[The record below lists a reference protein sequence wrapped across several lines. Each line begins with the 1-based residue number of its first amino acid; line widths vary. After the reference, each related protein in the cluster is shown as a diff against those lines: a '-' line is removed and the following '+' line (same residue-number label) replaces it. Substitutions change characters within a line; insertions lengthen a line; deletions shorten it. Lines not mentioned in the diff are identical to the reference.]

1 MTRER
6 DPRDARESDP
16 RDAREPDPRDARE
29 RDPRDVR
36 ERRPVTRD
44 TREPDPRNTRVPD
57 PRDAREPDPRDA
69 RERRPVT
76 RDTVRRFVLLGT
88 LYFAQGLPFGFFVQ
102 AVPILLRRQG
112 YSLTA
117 IGSTALL
124 TLPWALKF
132 VWAPLVDRY
141 YSKRIGRRRTWILS
155 MQLAA
160 TLVLGAI
167 ALAPGSED
175 LNLLMAAMAV
185 LNLIAATQDIA
196 TDGLAVELL
205 PPDERGVANGLQ
217 VAGYRVGMIVGG
229 GVLFG
234 VYVSLGHHNMF
245 GVMTALTALASVPVL
260 LSREPAPVLPASVP
274 VMLAREAPTPALA
287 PAITP
292 TAAIAPTVANA
303 PIVAN
308 APTVANAPSAAEQVR
323 AARHFLGLRGV
334 WPVLAMIAL
343 YKLGEASAQSLLPT
357 FLHDSNV
364 SDETIA
370 VIRGTVGF
378 LAGMGGAL
386 AGGALVTRLG
396 RKRAL
401 IAFGCGQVI
410 AVAGYAYLAFTSPSL
425 AELYVW
431 AGVEHFASGMATA
444 ALFTSM
450 MDWSRPAS
458 SGTDYTVM
466 ASTVVIATGL
476 AAVLGGVSADALG
489 YGWHFVVASSVC
501 AIATFAVTRLF
512 PARFPLED
520 R

>member
-1 MTRER
+1 VLVTNR
-6 DPRDARESDP
+6 DSL
-16 RDAREPDPRDARE
+16 
-29 RDPRDVR
+29 
-36 ERRPVTRD
+36 RRY
-44 TREPDPRNTRVPD
+44 
-57 PRDAREPDPRDA
+57 
-69 RERRPVT
+69 
-76 RDTVRRFVLLGT
+76 VLLGT

-102 AVPILLRRQG
+102 AVPILLRKQG

-132 VWAPLVDRY
+132 VWAPVVDRY

-167 ALAPGSED
+167 ALAPGSDD
-175 LNLLMAAMAV
+175 LSVLMAAMAV

-205 PPDERGVANGLQ
+205 PPEERGFANGLQ

-245 GVMTALTALASVPVL
+245 GVMAALTALASVPVL
-260 LSREPAPVLPASVP
+260 LSREPATVARSAASRDSVAASTAGEAVPA
-274 VMLAREAPTPALA
+274 LEGAPT
-287 PAITP
+287 
-292 TAAIAPTVANA
+292 
-303 PIVAN
+303 
-308 APTVANAPSAAEQVR
+308 APSAAEQLRV
-323 AARHFLGLRGV
+323 ARHFLGLRGV

-343 YKLGEASAQSLLPT
+343 YKFGEASAQSLLPT
-357 FLHDSNV
+357 FLHDAKI
-364 SDETIA
+364 SDQTIA

-386 AGGALVTRLG
+386 VGGLLVTRLG
-396 RKRAL
+396 RKHAL
-401 IAFGCGQVI
+401 VAFGCGQVF
-410 AVAGYAYLAFTSPSL
+410 AVSGYSYLAFTSPSL
-425 AELYVW
+425 VELYVW

-466 ASTVVIATGL
+466 ASTVVISTGL
-476 AAVLGGVSADALG
+476 AAVLGGASADALG
-489 YGWHFVVASSVC
+489 YGWHFVVAASVC
-501 AIATFAVTRLF
+501 AIATFAVTRLYPSTF
-512 PARFPLED
+512 PREEH